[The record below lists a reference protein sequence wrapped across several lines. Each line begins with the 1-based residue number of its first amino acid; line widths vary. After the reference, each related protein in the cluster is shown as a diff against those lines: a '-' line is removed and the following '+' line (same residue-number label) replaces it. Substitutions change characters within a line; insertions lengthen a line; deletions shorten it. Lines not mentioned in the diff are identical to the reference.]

1 MAYTAETVNARIRNL
16 RGDAVTAARVLL
28 THLDRAEKSR
38 DLLATALDDLGM
50 FASNRK
56 AEVTDAEK
64 TFDSHLVKLV
74 EAGELDQK
82 ALREHLATFHVT
94 TAEDPADV
102 AASVEAS
109 AEAEAEAED
118 ASDTTDTVEDE
129 APAER
134 PRRGRKVKDAP
145 QA

>member
-109 AEAEAEAED
+109 AEAEDAD
-118 ASDTTDTVEDE
+118 ASDTADTVEDE

>member
-64 TFDSHLVKLV
+64 TF
-74 EAGELDQK
+74 E
-82 ALREHLATFHVT
+82 
-94 TAEDPADV
+94 
-102 AASVEAS
+102 
-109 AEAEAEAED
+109 
-118 ASDTTDTVEDE
+118 
-129 APAER
+129 
-134 PRRGRKVKDAP
+134 RRGRGRGRLRHDRGRGARRASAP
-145 QA
+145 GPEGQGRAAGMTHPRPTARPLFPGAGPSSYRRQRQR

>member
-118 ASDTTDTVEDE
+118 ASDTVEDE